1 MEFNQLNNDLIPSI
15 SYLCECIII
24 VFDKT
29 KYQTFLI
36 AKKILSYLRKN
47 EKDNENNNYDYNN
60 IILVS
65 TFNDVVKNGIE
76 GSEIDE
82 NEINDLINSIYSL
95 TGSSLSNSLSGIIL
109 EKSPIPVEYISVSN
123 ITKNNILKLKNMI
136 MKIYNSN
143 KNLLNSYI
151 EVDNNLNIKK
161 NIIPKKI
168 IHPLKNTKEHGY
180 NSFKII
186 LIGDSTVGKSAF
198 FNRFFKNEFDTN
210 FMSTFGI
217 VELSKNIVIYENIY
231 KIQLWDTAGQE
242 RFRSIPQ
249 KYFEKADGIILIYD
263 ITNEDSFDNII
274 SWVKDIQK
282 SRNENVIIYL
292 IGNKIDLIEERKI
305 SNESGKKIAI
315 DQNMKFIEVSAKW
328 DLNISD
334 VVYNLVFDIYTL
346 NFIRDNDFIN
356 IKNQDYNSNKSSCC
370 Y

>member
-1 MEFNQLNNDLIPSI
+1 
-15 SYLCECIII
+15 
-24 VFDKT
+24 
-29 KYQTFLI
+29 
-36 AKKILSYLRKN
+36 
-47 EKDNENNNYDYNN
+47 
-60 IILVS
+60 
-65 TFNDVVKNGIE
+65 
-76 GSEIDE
+76 
-82 NEINDLINSIYSL
+82 
-95 TGSSLSNSLSGIIL
+95 
-109 EKSPIPVEYISVSN
+109 
-123 ITKNNILKLKNMI
+123 

-186 LIGDSTVGKSAF
+186 LLGDSTVGKSTF
-198 FNRFFKNEFDTN
+198 SNRFFKNEFETN
-210 FMSTFGI
+210 FISTFGI
-217 VELSKNIVIYENIY
+217 QESSKNIKIYENIY

-263 ITNEDSFDNII
+263 ITNEETFDNII
-274 SWVKDIQK
+274 SWVNDIKK

-292 IGNKIDLIEERKI
+292 IGNKVDLVEERKI

-315 DQNMKFIEVSAKW
+315 DQNMKFIEISAKW

>member
-1 MEFNQLNNDLIPSI
+1 MEFNQLNYDLIPSI

-82 NEINDLINSIYSL
+82 NEINDLINNIYSL
-95 TGSSLSNSLSGIIL
+95 TGSSLTNSLSGIIF

-123 ITKNNILKLKNMI
+123 ITKNNIIKLKNMI
-136 MKIYNSN
+136 MKIYNPN
-143 KNLLNSYI
+143 KNLSNSNLQLN
-151 EVDNNLNIKK
+151 NNLDNEKSIF
-161 NIIPKKI
+161 PKKI
-168 IHPLKNTKEHGY
+168 IHPLKNTKESGY

-186 LIGDSTVGKSAF
+186 LLGDSTVGKSAF
-198 FNRFFKNEFDTN
+198 FNRFFKNDFQTN

-263 ITNEDSFDNII
+263 ITNEETFDNII
-274 SWVKDIQK
+274 SWVNDIKK

-292 IGNKIDLIEERKI
+292 IGNKVDLIEERKI
-305 SNESGKKIAI
+305 SNESGKEIAI
-315 DQNMKFIEVSAKW
+315 DQNMKFIEISVKW
-328 DLNISD
+328 DLNVSD
-334 VVYNLVFDIYTL
+334 VVYNLVFDIYNL
-346 NFIRDNDFIN
+346 NYIRDNDFIK
-356 IKNQDYNSNKSSCC
+356 IKNEQYSKSTSCC

>member
-143 KNLLNSYI
+143 KHLLNSYI

-198 FNRFFKNEFDTN
+198 FNRFFKNDFQTN

-334 VVYNLVFDIYTL
+334 VVYNLVFDIYNL
-346 NFIRDNDFIN
+346 NFNKGNNDFIK
-356 IKNQDYNSNKSSCC
+356 IKNEDFSSKSCC